1 MFGILSE
8 NFSKRYELM
17 PEQLQGVFDGPET
30 AGVIEQVA
38 AVNNLSSEQLEI
50 VTCLTGDV
58 LAGFIDYKDFSK
70 KLTEEFKF
78 DAILAQDIFKEIDRQ
93 VFLPVRDLL
102 KQVYRPEGAEE
113 KKVEKQGTAGL
124 LQKLGQPLDVARG
137 KPLNTIEVKPLE
149 SIVNKPIISE
159 TEEKE
164 FKVAPA
170 NVIDLSQKSV
180 ESKIGFQ
187 ANFNANQ
194 VKSVESKP
202 IETKS
207 FGATQDKPV
216 FPFFK
221 VNSINQSTPGMI
233 MGKEQ
238 VVKPTLEVSKPMDF
252 SFGEVRPPKE
262 KLVSDVEIQGGF
274 GVAEKIQKP
283 NIPMEKSS
291 FFGKIGKI
299 VASENI
305 NTQPIKVVNFAAP
318 IPPPPA
324 IPKEE
329 KITPSEIKTP
339 FISVNSPLTKN
350 INEVL
355 KPQNNIPPVNLPE
368 KPIIPNLNQELP
380 KLEIK
385 QDTKEEIMPQ
395 VPPENVVNLKKLK
408 F

>member
-149 SIVNKPIISE
+149 SIVNKPI
-159 TEEKE
+159 
-164 FKVAPA
+164 
-170 NVIDLSQKSV
+170 
-180 ESKIGFQ
+180 
-187 ANFNANQ
+187 NANQ

-252 SFGEVRPPKE
+252 SFGEVRPQKE
-262 KLVSDVEIQGGF
+262 KIVSDVEIQGGF